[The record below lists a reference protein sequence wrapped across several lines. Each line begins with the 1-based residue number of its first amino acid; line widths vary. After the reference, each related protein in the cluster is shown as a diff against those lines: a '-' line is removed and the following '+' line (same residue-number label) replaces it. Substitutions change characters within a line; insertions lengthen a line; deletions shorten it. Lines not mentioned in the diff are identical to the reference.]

1 MSAMTVAQMIGRA
14 CIAGAAL
21 AVLLGASGCN
31 TRERAAERRQP
42 VQQTQQAARSG
53 QSLDPDIEDATAGR
67 DLAAINALLAE
78 IEADLRQT
86 DLDVT
91 TDEGD
96 VQ

>member
-1 MSAMTVAQMIGRA
+1 MTMARMIGRA
-14 CIAGAAL
+14 GIAGVAL

-31 TRERAAERRQP
+31 ARERAAELREPVHQ
-42 VQQTQQAARSG
+42 VQQATRSR
-53 QSLDPDIEDATAGR
+53 QSPDPGIEDATPAQ
-67 DLAAINALLAE
+67 DLAGINALLAE

-86 DLDVT
+86 DLDVA